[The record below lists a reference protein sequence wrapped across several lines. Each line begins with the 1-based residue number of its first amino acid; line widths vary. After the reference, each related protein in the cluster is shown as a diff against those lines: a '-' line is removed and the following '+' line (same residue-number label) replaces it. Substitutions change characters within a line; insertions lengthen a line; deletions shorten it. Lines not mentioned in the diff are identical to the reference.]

1 MFKISVLVLIASISW
16 VFSASAMAQT
26 ASGASGNTFNRMLK
40 PKLPDNLPP
49 AEDGIHDPE
58 NPGTHMLQPPK
69 EAFST
74 LVKAKWGNKVN
85 WIKSIRTNKITPRHD
100 RFDPGPKPI
109 IMNLDI
115 VRQVKG
121 SMPDVVF
128 PHDRHTLL
136 LACSNCHTG
145 IFIPQKGANQM
156 SMAAIMLGESCG
168 KCHGAVAFPITTSTC
183 KLCHSKPK
191 PKGSVLKRS
200 VTQR

>member
-1 MFKISVLVLIASISW
+1 MYKLSVLMLIASISW
-16 VFSASAMAQT
+16 VFSMSAYAD
-26 ASGASGNTFNRMLK
+26 SSNTFNRMLK
-40 PKLPDNLPP
+40 PQAPANLPP

-58 NPGTHMLQPPK
+58 SPGTHMLQPPK
-69 EAFST
+69 EAFSG
-74 LVKAKWGNKVN
+74 LVKAKWGNRVD
-85 WIKSIRTNKITPRHD
+85 WIKSINTKKLSPRHAAGD
-100 RFDPGPKPI
+100 ATTKPI
-109 IMNLDI
+109 IMNLNI

-191 PKGSVLKRS
+191 AKNSVLKRS
-200 VTQR
+200 VAGN

>member
-1 MFKISVLVLIASISW
+1 MYKLSVLMLIASISW
-16 VFSASAMAQT
+16 VFSMSAYAD
-26 ASGASGNTFNRMLK
+26 SSNTFNRMLK
-40 PKLPDNLPP
+40 PQAPANLPP

-58 NPGTHMLQPPK
+58 SPGTHMLQPPK
-69 EAFST
+69 EAFSG
-74 LVKAKWGNKVN
+74 LVKAKWGNRVD
-85 WIKSIRTNKITPRHD
+85 WIKSINTKKLSPRHNASD
-100 RFDPGPKPI
+100 ATTKPI
-109 IMNLDI
+109 IMNLNI

-191 PKGSVLKRS
+191 AKNSVLKRS
-200 VTQR
+200 QAGNP

>member
-1 MFKISVLVLIASISW
+1 MYKLSTLVLIASISW
-16 VFSASAMAQT
+16 VFSF
-26 ASGASGNTFNRMLK
+26 GAYAAGESSNTFNRMMK
-40 PKLPDNLPP
+40 PKAPANLPP

-58 NPGTHMLQPPK
+58 SPGTHQLQPPK
-69 EAFST
+69 EAFDG
-74 LVKAKWGNKVN
+74 LVKAKFGNHVD
-85 WIKSIRTNKITPRHD
+85 WIKSINAKKITPRHNSAD
-100 RFDPGPKPI
+100 ASAKPI
-109 IMNLDI
+109 IMNLNI

-168 KCHGAVAFPITTSTC
+168 KCHGSVAFPVATSTC

-191 PKGSVLKRS
+191 AKNAELKRS
-200 VTQR
+200 TAGK

>member
-1 MFKISVLVLIASISW
+1 MYKLSILMLIASISG
-16 VFSASAMAQT
+16 VFSLVASAE
-26 ASGASGNTFNRMLK
+26 SSNTFNRMLK
-40 PKLPDNLPP
+40 PQAPANLPP

-58 NPGTHMLQPPK
+58 SPGTHMLQPPK
-69 EAFST
+69 EAFSG
-74 LVKAKWGNKVN
+74 LVKAKWGNKVD
-85 WIKSIRTNKITPRHD
+85 WVKSIHAKKIAPRHNASD
-100 RFDPGPKPI
+100 ATSKPI

-115 VRQVKG
+115 IREVRG

-168 KCHGAVAFPITTSTC
+168 KCHGAVAFPVATSTC
-183 KLCHSKPK
+183 KLCHAKPK
-191 PKGSVLKRS
+191 AKGSVLKRS
-200 VTQR
+200 VMSKP